1 MKPVFRYSDEVGA
14 TPTNVLLALSLFV
27 IAAFDIIER
36 PTIYQ
41 RQHTLNIFFDLR
53 ERVPPLTFLNSVS
66 SGLRGLDISRPAV
79 RAKPDITASALVTEY
94 VFVLMRHTPSII
106 FIAPEHEVGPFE
118 LVHL

>member
-1 MKPVFRYSDEVGA
+1 
-14 TPTNVLLALSLFV
+14 
-27 IAAFDIIER
+27 
-36 PTIYQ
+36 
-41 RQHTLNIFFDLR
+41 
-53 ERVPPLTFLNSVS
+53 
-66 SGLRGLDISRPAV
+66 LDISRPAV